1 MINVVLISLQSS
13 NYINLVSPP
22 CRYYE
27 AVMTPCSLYDVGK
40 FLQEAGKKFS
50 LNHDDPQIEDV
61 VTETGR
67 KIRIIIQ
74 NSIYVNS
81 SNSIVNSAEEMSR
94 IFERLF
100 FDWIL
105 APPSIRP
112 TLENLDDDKCID
124 AHESDVNNMVL
135 LCDACEAKY
144 NMQRLKPPIH
154 EVPKGDWYCPRCIT
168 GRSWTTVDPRIGR
181 KVKNDSFHGVVQ
193 SCKFI
198 FAEGTKPS
206 LSYCIKDSNSGRKQ
220 YWGLDDVNKFLIG
233 EPVDPI
239 QCLEALSES
248 PGYGFGRDSGSGV
261 SGELPLTF
269 NPLIAD
275 NAAQAALASSV
286 FQSSI
291 SACVSLANPPEELLA
306 EEWTTL
312 LSLLVE
318 KCASSDSI
326 QEYAITIEGKENTRQ
341 SAEMLSFWRSRG
353 AKNIVPDV
361 SDDDS
366 VSSEAEDETDQSR
379 SDAIEGGAKDVDSSA
394 SAVKSPCE
402 TTGAAQISK
411 SSSEDAFGDIEKPS
425 IVQSDER
432 AIEQDLSMVSSNEV
446 PLDGEMNEAE
456 QRKKKEQEEAD
467 AAQKKRDQA
476 LVLAKTRREKKREE
490 ALIGFIIGNRL
501 KSTAASFE
509 EEILSTIIK
518 NSLCNQE
525 EGLDLQAVRCRESCH
540 YCGLPDLALGAP
552 LVRVPDDGEWKE
564 LFPHAVHERNTYM
577 VAVVPSKSAED
588 PNSDDSMDIDS
599 DDSKKFMSVRVR
611 VGGEL
616 VSSKTDTTDN
626 NKNYDQSMQ
635 QFLPRNP
642 IGFQSELK
650 FREESNLSFLSGSL
664 SAHEVCAAAAQK
676 SRKDNFLRDRKDAF
690 KDFLMKGAAMAC
702 GKSTPIGLDKWGRSY
717 WVFSAEPKTLFICE
731 MVSSPNDGSPP
742 AKKWHRFAKPEEI
755 ASVIIGLGKETPC
768 EMLKEVYPDAVG
780 LVKDRSWSTL
790 LFARLR
796 AKADQEVASSSDDKK
811 ESTDEKGQDPG
822 PPFVEDEDVLVES
835 EDGSFLWDAVVVDVA
850 KDPESSR
857 VTGYLVHYKNWNS
870 RFDQWVAPDR
880 VVEPSKNNLEVQE
893 EVIGEYSAACN
904 ATPDELKE
912 MFAFQYFDAKKRAKG
927 KTRTAFEVFDCVSV
941 GKHGSHNEKLL
952 GLLKGALLMIEA
964 ALPRGS
970 VATDEDGHWNPESA
984 ALWRSLVKSSL
995 GPETLMRC
1003 ILVLE
1008 DAISPEWYH
1017 EQATQ
1022 LYAAIPTQFR
1032 AMGEASLSAIALRVC
1047 ILDRCLKYKK
1057 IA

>member
-1 MINVVLISLQSS
+1 MLILSIQNANRAVSLVAR
-13 NYINLVSPP
+13 L

-27 AVMTPCSLYDVGK
+27 AVMTPCSLYDVSK
-40 FLQEAGKKFS
+40 FLQEAGEKFS
-50 LNHDDPQIEDV
+50 LNHDDPEIEDV

-67 KIRIIIQ
+67 KMRIIVQ

-105 APPSIRP
+105 APPSLLP
-112 TLENLDDDKCID
+112 SLENLDDDRCID
-124 AHESDVNNMVL
+124 PHETDVNNMVL

-144 NMQRLKPPIH
+144 NMQRLKPPIY

-168 GRSWTTVDPRIGR
+168 GRSWTTVDPRLGR
-181 KVKNDSFHGVVQ
+181 MVKNGSIHGVVH

-198 FAEGTKPS
+198 FAEGAKPS
-206 LSYCIKDSNSGRKQ
+206 LTYCIQDYNSGRKE
-220 YWGLDDVNKFLIG
+220 YWGLSDVDKFLIG
-233 EPVDPI
+233 ESVDHI
-239 QCLEALSES
+239 HCLEALSES

-275 NAAQAALASSV
+275 NAAQAALSSSV

-291 SACVSLANPPEELLA
+291 SACVSLANPPEELRA

-312 LSLLVE
+312 LTLLVE

-326 QEYAITIEGKENTRQ
+326 LEFAIEIEGKENSRQ
-341 SAEMLSFWRSRG
+341 SAEMLTFWRARG

-361 SDDDS
+361 SDDDDE
-366 VSSEAEDETDQSR
+366 SSEDEANQSPT
-379 SDAIEGGAKDVDSSA
+379 EGNESAANGVDCA
-394 SAVKSPCE
+394 AGAVKPPSE
-402 TTGAAQISK
+402 TTAVAQISK
-411 SSSEDAFGDIEKPS
+411 SSSEDASAEIAKPTS
-425 IVQSDER
+425 INSSEHTMD
-432 AIEQDLSMVSSNEV
+432 QDLSLIGSNET
-446 PLDGEMNEAE
+446 PLDGVIVNEAE
-456 QRKKKEQEEAD
+456 QRKQKEQEEAD
-467 AAQKKRDQA
+467 AAQKKHDQA
-476 LVLAKTRREKKREE
+476 LVLAKSRREKNREE
-490 ALIGFIIGNRL
+490 ALIGFLVGNRL
-501 KSTAASFE
+501 KSTGASFE
-509 EEILSTIIK
+509 EDILSTIIK

-564 LFPHAVHERNTYM
+564 LFPHAVHERNTFM
-577 VAVVPSKSAED
+577 IAAIVRKSAEV
-588 PNSDDSMDIDS
+588 PESGDSMDIDS
-599 DDSKKFMSVRVR
+599 DDSKKFLSVRVR

-616 VSSKTDTTDN
+616 VSSKTKTADN
-626 NKNYDQSMQ
+626 NKNYDQAMQ
-635 QFLPRNP
+635 QFVPRNP

-650 FREESNLSFLSGSL
+650 FRDESNLSFLSGSL

-690 KDFLMKGAAMAC
+690 KDFLVKGAAMAC

-717 WVFSAEPKTLFICE
+717 WVFSAEPKSLFICE
-731 MVSSPNDGSPP
+731 IVSSSGNVSPP
-742 AKKWHRFAKPEEI
+742 SKKWHRFAKPEEI

-768 EMLKEVYPDAVG
+768 EVLIEVYPEAVG

-790 LFARLR
+790 LFARR
-796 AKADQEVASSSDDKK
+796 QATTDQKVEAASSDDDKK
-811 ESTDEKGQDPG
+811 DSTGEKGEDTG

-835 EDGSFLWDAVVVDVA
+835 EDGSFLWDAVIVDVT
-850 KDPESSR
+850 KDPETSR
-857 VTGYLVHYKNWNS
+857 VNGYLVHYKNWNS

-893 EVIGEYSAACN
+893 EVTQEFSAACN
-904 ATPDELKE
+904 ATPDELKG

-941 GKHGSHNEKLL
+941 GKQGSHDEKLL
-952 GLLKGALLMIEA
+952 ALLKGALLMIEA

-984 ALWRSLVKSSL
+984 ALWRGLVKSSL

-1022 LYAAIPTQFR
+1022 LYAAIPKQFR
-1032 AMGEASLSAIALRVC
+1032 AMGEASLPAVALRVS

-1057 IA
+1057 VE

>member
-1 MINVVLISLQSS
+1 M
-13 NYINLVSPP
+13 
-22 CRYYE
+22 
-27 AVMTPCSLYDVGK
+27 APCSLYDVGK
-40 FLQEAGKKFS
+40 FLQEAGKQFS
-50 LNHDDPQIEDV
+50 SNHDDPEIEDV

-67 KIRIIIQ
+67 KIRTIIQ

-81 SNSIVNSAEEMSR
+81 SNSVVNSAEEMSR

-105 APPSIRP
+105 APPSLRP
-112 TLENLDDDKCID
+112 ALENLDDEKCID

-168 GRSWTTVDPRIGR
+168 GRSWTSVDPRIGR
-181 KVKNDSFHGVVQ
+181 KVKNGSFHGVVQ

-206 LSYCIKDSNSGRKQ
+206 LTYCINDTNSGRKE
-220 YWGLDDVNKFLIG
+220 YWGLSDVDKMLVGN
-233 EPVDPI
+233 PVDPI
-239 QCLEALSES
+239 HCLQALSES
-248 PGYGFGRDSGSGV
+248 PGYGFGRDSGSGL
-261 SGELPLTF
+261 SGVLPLTV

-275 NAAQAALASSV
+275 NAAQAALSSSV
-286 FQSSI
+286 FRSSI
-291 SACVSLANPPEELLA
+291 SACVSLANPPEELCA

-326 QEYAITIEGKENTRQ
+326 QEYAIEMEGKENSRQ
-341 SAEMLSFWRSRG
+341 SAEMLSFWRARG

-361 SDDDS
+361 SDDES
-366 VSSEAEDETDQSR
+366 ISSAEDEVHQPP
-379 SDAIEGGAKDVDSSA
+379 SDVIENGKTDVDSSA
-394 SAVKSPCE
+394 GAAKTSSE
-402 TTGAAQISK
+402 TTTVAQISK
-411 SSSEDAFGDIEKPS
+411 SSSEDASGDIEKPS
-425 IVQSDER
+425 SVHSDKLPV
-432 AIEQDLSMVSSNEV
+432 EQDLSMTSSNEA
-446 PLDGEMNEAE
+446 PLDSEMNDTEK
-456 QRKKKEQEEAD
+456 QKKKEQEEAD
-467 AAQKKRDQA
+467 VVQKKRDQA
-476 LVLAKTRREKKREE
+476 LALAKTRREKKREE
-490 ALIGFIIGNRL
+490 ALIGFLVSNRL

-509 EEILSTIIK
+509 EDILSTIIK

-525 EGLDLQAVRCRESCH
+525 EGLDLPAVRCRESCH
-540 YCGLPDLALGAP
+540 YCGLSDLALGAP
-552 LVRVPDDGEWKE
+552 LVRVPNDAEWKE

-577 VAVVPSKSAED
+577 VAAIPRNVEEVPKSG
-588 PNSDDSMDIDS
+588 DSMDIDS
-599 DDSKKFMSVRVR
+599 DDNKKFLTVRVR

-616 VSSKTDTTDN
+616 VSSKTDIADS
-626 NKNYDQSMQ
+626 NKNYDQAMQ

-702 GKSTPIGLDKWGRSY
+702 GKSTPIGLDRWGRSY
-717 WVFSAEPKTLFICE
+717 WVFRAEPKSLFICE
-731 MVSSPNDGSPP
+731 TVSSSSDDVSSPT
-742 AKKWHRFAKPEEI
+742 KKWHRFAKPEEI
-755 ASVIIGLGKETPC
+755 ASVIVCLGKETPC
-768 EMLKEVYPDAVG
+768 EMLKEVYPEAVG

-790 LFARLR
+790 LYARSP
-796 AKADQEVASSSDDKK
+796 AKTDHVAAASSDDKK
-811 ESTDEKGQDPG
+811 ESGDENGQDTG

-850 KDPESSR
+850 KDPETAR
-857 VTGYLVHYKNWNS
+857 VTSYLVHYKNWNS

-893 EVIGEYSAACN
+893 EVMGEYSAACN
-904 ATPDELKE
+904 ATPDELKG
-912 MFAFQYFDAKKRAKG
+912 MFAFEFFDAKKRAKG
-927 KTRTAFEVFDCVSV
+927 KTRTAFEVFDCVYV
-941 GKHGSHNEKLL
+941 GKHGSHDEKLL

-1032 AMGEASLSAIALRVC
+1032 AMGGASLSAIALRIS

-1057 IA
+1057 LA